1 MSAAPPVVTLTPAGA
16 VDATYRLGGELVR
29 GSFARAESY
38 ERELSGKGVN
48 VTVALLR
55 AGIPSS
61 AVVVMGEED
70 LPLAEAFAADT
81 LRPVL
86 RPGATR
92 VNTSII
98 DSGGATTKVNAS
110 AGRLSPDA
118 WAAAQDAAIDEIGR
132 RGAGWLV
139 VSGALPPLDDAGTGA
154 GVGNGHL
161 DLAPLT
167 MRARELG
174 ARVALDTSG
183 AALRRA
189 AHEPFG
195 AALLAPNTEELAEL
209 AGRGI
214 TSVGDALGA
223 ARELLERG
231 AADGL
236 EIVYVSLGAD
246 GSLLVSGAGAV
257 LARARAARVAN
268 TAGAGDASLAGL
280 LAGPA
285 TNDLGSLAAAAAR
298 AASFGAHAVAQTS
311 TLLPGLHGAPE
322 AEVLIDPDPGIPLS
336 EAVGAAGTVGAS

>member
-1 MSAAPPVVTLTPAGA
+1 
-16 VDATYRLGGELVR
+16 
-29 GSFARAESY
+29 
-38 ERELSGKGVN
+38 
-48 VTVALLR
+48 
-55 AGIPSS
+55 
-61 AVVVMGEED
+61 MGEED
-70 LPLAEAFAADT
+70 LPLAEVFAADT

-139 VSGALPPLDDAGTGA
+139 VSGALPPLDGECAGSGDGTG
-154 GVGNGHL
+154 VGDGHL
-161 DLAPLT
+161 DLGPLT
-167 MRARELG
+167 IRARELG

-195 AALLAPNTEELAEL
+195 AALLAPNAEELAEL

-214 TSVGDALGA
+214 ASVGDALAA

-231 AADGL
+231 AAAGL
-236 EIVYVSLGAD
+236 EAVYVSLGAD

-280 LAGPA
+280 LAGPV
-285 TNDLGSLAAAAAR
+285 TDDLGSLAAAAAR

-311 TLLPGLHGAPE
+311 TLLPGLEGAPE
-322 AEVLIDPDPGIPLS
+322 AEVLIDPDPGIPLT
-336 EAVGAAGTVGAS
+336 EAAGTVGAS